1 MTFEDADGNPV
12 ALLAGQSVTVTLGTA
27 AGLVLAATEGVD
39 YVSVDGDTVTITG
52 TADGVSS
59 TTFTVETTDDY
70 LADTG
75 EQYIVEISDPTG
87 TGLGSTVGIATG
99 KGTVTTTIADQTG
112 PDSPPGTEDTVYAV
126 ISVDDASIEEGE
138 QAVFTVSLQD
148 KDGNAV
154 TATSDIDVTL
164 EWTGAAA
171 NAGDAAPLPTTVTVT
186 NGSTT
191 ATVIAVDDYFKE
203 TPEDLIATITGLV
216 DQDDPDAFENL
227 AIGDVAGNNTSATT
241 TITDEADPDDD
252 DTVYAVISVDDASI
266 EEGEQAVFTVSLQD
280 KDGNAVT
287 APNDIEVAL
296 VWSGV
301 AATVDD
307 VTPFPLPTSVTLTAG
322 SGSVTV
328 LATLDGVV
336 EPDEPLT
343 ATIASITDP
352 QDNYENYELGTPAGT
367 GLSATTVIE
376 DASALKVALTGAA
389 TVVEGESATYTVTFE
404 DADGNPVALLAG
416 QSVTVTLGTTAAG
429 LVLAATEGVD
439 YVSVDGDT
447 VTITGT
453 ADGVSST
460 TFTVETTD
468 DYLADTGEQ
477 YIVEISDPTGT
488 GLGSTVGIATGK
500 GTVTTTIAD
509 QTGPDSPPGTED
521 TVYAVISVDDASIE
535 EGEQAVFT
543 VSLQDKD
550 GNAVT
555 ATSDIDVTLEWT
567 GAAANAGDAAPLPT
581 TVTVTNG
588 STTATVIAV
597 DDYFKETP
605 EDLIATITGLVD
617 QDDPDAFENLAIGDV
632 AGNNTSAT
640 TTITDEADPDDDDTV
655 YAVISVDDASIEEGE
670 QAVFTVSLQDKDGNA
685 VTAPNDIEVALVW
698 SGVAATVDDVTPFPL
713 PTSVTLTA
721 GSGSVTVL
729 ATLDG
734 VVEPDEPLTA
744 TIASITDPQDNYE
757 NYELGTP
764 AGTGLSATTVIED
777 ASALKVAL
785 TGAAT
790 VVEGESATY
799 TVTFEDADGNPVALL
814 AGQSVTVTLG
824 STAAGLVLAA
834 TEGVDY
840 VSVDGDTVTITGT
853 ADGVSSTTFTVETTD
868 DYLADTGEQYIV
880 EISDPTSTGLGSTV
894 GIATGKGTVTTTI
907 ADQTGPDSPPG
918 TEDTVYAVI
927 SVDDASIEEG
937 EQAVFTVSLQ
947 DKDGNAVTATSDI
960 DVTLEWTGAAATVD
974 DVTPFP
980 LPTSVTLTAGSGSVT
995 VLATLDGVVEPDEP
1009 LTATIASI
1017 TDPQDNYENY
1027 ELGTPAGTGLSATT
1041 VIEDASALKVALT
1054 GAATVVEGESATYT
1068 VTFEDADGNPVALL
1082 AGQSVTVTLG
1092 TTAAGLVLA
1101 ATEGVDYVS
1110 VDGDTVTITG
1120 TADGVS
1126 STTFTVETTDD
1137 YLADTGE
1144 QYIVE
1149 ISDPTSTGLG
1159 STVGIATG
1167 KGTVTT
1173 TIADQTGTDDPPG
1186 TEDTVYA
1193 VISVDDA
1200 SIEEGEQAV
1209 FTVSLQDKDGN
1220 AVTATSDID
1229 VTLEWTGAA
1238 ANAGDAA
1245 PLPTTVTVT
1254 NGSTTATVI
1263 AVDDYFKET
1272 PEDLIATITGL
1283 VDQDDPDAF
1292 ENLAIGDV
1300 AGNNTSATTTITD
1313 EADPDDDDTVY
1324 AVISVDDASIEEGEQ
1339 AVFTVSLQDKDGNAV
1354 TATSDIVVT
1363 LAWTG
1368 AAANAGDAA
1377 PLPTTVTVTN
1387 GSTTATVI
1395 AVDDYFKETPE
1406 DLIATITGLVDQDDP
1421 DAFENLA
1428 IGDVAGNNTSA
1439 TTTITDEADPDD
1451 DDTVYAV
1458 ISVDDASIE
1467 EGEQAVFTVSLQ
1479 DKDGNAVTATSDIVV
1494 TLTWTG
1500 AAANAGDAAP
1510 LPTTVTVTNGSTT
1523 ATVIAVDDYF
1533 KETPED
1539 LIATITGLVDQD
1551 DPDAFENLA
1560 IGDVA
1565 GNNTSATTTITD
1577 EADPD
1582 DDDTVYAVISVDDAS
1597 IEEGEQAVFTVSLQ
1611 DKDGNAVTAPN
1622 DIEVALVWSGVA
1634 ATVDDVTPFPLP
1646 TSVTLTAGSG
1656 SVTVLATLDGVV
1668 EPDEPLTAT
1677 IASITDPQD
1686 NYENYELGTPAGTG
1700 LSATTVIEDA
1710 SALKVAL
1717 TGAATVVEGESAEYT
1732 VTFEDAAGNPVA
1744 LLAGQSV
1751 TVTLGTAAGLV
1762 LAATEGVDYVSVD
1775 GDTVT
1780 ITGTA
1785 DGVSST
1791 TFTVETTD
1799 DYLADTGEQYIVE
1812 ISDPTGTGLGSTVG
1826 IATGKGTVTTTI
1838 ADQTG
1843 TG

>member
-1 MTFEDADGNPV
+1 MKDENGVLVAAQEDVVVTITYTGTATDGSDYTSQQDVTILQGATNATFSLQTLADIETDPDETIILTISTTSDGGFEALEVDENNDEVTTVIVEPPPPPEFYVGLSGAATVVEGESAEYTVTFEDADGNPV

-203 TPEDLIATITGLV
+203 TPEDLVATITGLV

-266 EEGEQAVFTVSLQD
+266 EEGEQAIFTVSLQD

-389 TVVEGESATYTVTFE
+389 TVVEGESAEYTVTFE

-605 EDLIATITGLVD
+605 EDLV
-617 QDDPDAFENLAIGDV
+617 
-632 AGNNTSAT
+632 
-640 TTITDEADPDDDDTV
+640 
-655 YAVISVDDASIEEGE
+655 
-670 QAVFTVSLQDKDGNA
+670 
-685 VTAPNDIEVALVW
+685 
-698 SGVAATVDDVTPFPL
+698 
-713 PTSVTLTA
+713 
-721 GSGSVTVL
+721 
-729 ATLDG
+729 
-734 VVEPDEPLTA
+734 
-744 TIASITDPQDNYE
+744 
-757 NYELGTP
+757 
-764 AGTGLSATTVIED
+764 
-777 ASALKVAL
+777 
-785 TGAAT
+785 
-790 VVEGESATY
+790 
-799 TVTFEDADGNPVALL
+799 
-814 AGQSVTVTLG
+814 
-824 STAAGLVLAA
+824 
-834 TEGVDY
+834 
-840 VSVDGDTVTITGT
+840 
-853 ADGVSSTTFTVETTD
+853 
-868 DYLADTGEQYIV
+868 
-880 EISDPTSTGLGSTV
+880 
-894 GIATGKGTVTTTI
+894 
-907 ADQTGPDSPPG
+907 
-918 TEDTVYAVI
+918 
-927 SVDDASIEEG
+927 
-937 EQAVFTVSLQ
+937 
-947 DKDGNAVTATSDI
+947 
-960 DVTLEWTGAAATVD
+960 
-974 DVTPFP
+974 
-980 LPTSVTLTAGSGSVT
+980 
-995 VLATLDGVVEPDEP
+995 
-1009 LTATIASI
+1009 
-1017 TDPQDNYENY
+1017 
-1027 ELGTPAGTGLSATT
+1027 
-1041 VIEDASALKVALT
+1041 
-1054 GAATVVEGESATYT
+1054 
-1068 VTFEDADGNPVALL
+1068 
-1082 AGQSVTVTLG
+1082 
-1092 TTAAGLVLA
+1092 
-1101 ATEGVDYVS
+1101 
-1110 VDGDTVTITG
+1110 
-1120 TADGVS
+1120 
-1126 STTFTVETTDD
+1126 
-1137 YLADTGE
+1137 
-1144 QYIVE
+1144 
-1149 ISDPTSTGLG
+1149 
-1159 STVGIATG
+1159 
-1167 KGTVTT
+1167 
-1173 TIADQTGTDDPPG
+1173 
-1186 TEDTVYA
+1186 
-1193 VISVDDA
+1193 
-1200 SIEEGEQAV
+1200 
-1209 FTVSLQDKDGN
+1209 
-1220 AVTATSDID
+1220 
-1229 VTLEWTGAA
+1229 
-1238 ANAGDAA
+1238 
-1245 PLPTTVTVT
+1245 
-1254 NGSTTATVI
+1254 
-1263 AVDDYFKET
+1263 
-1272 PEDLIATITGL
+1272 
-1283 VDQDDPDAF
+1283 
-1292 ENLAIGDV
+1292 
-1300 AGNNTSATTTITD
+1300 
-1313 EADPDDDDTVY
+1313 
-1324 AVISVDDASIEEGEQ
+1324 
-1339 AVFTVSLQDKDGNAV
+1339 
-1354 TATSDIVVT
+1354 
-1363 LAWTG
+1363 
-1368 AAANAGDAA
+1368 
-1377 PLPTTVTVTN
+1377 
-1387 GSTTATVI
+1387 
-1395 AVDDYFKETPE
+1395 
-1406 DLIATITGLVDQDDP
+1406 
-1421 DAFENLA
+1421 
-1428 IGDVAGNNTSA
+1428 
-1439 TTTITDEADPDD
+1439 
-1451 DDTVYAV
+1451 
-1458 ISVDDASIE
+1458 
-1467 EGEQAVFTVSLQ
+1467 
-1479 DKDGNAVTATSDIVV
+1479 
-1494 TLTWTG
+1494 
-1500 AAANAGDAAP
+1500 
-1510 LPTTVTVTNGSTT
+1510 
-1523 ATVIAVDDYF
+1523 
-1533 KETPED
+1533 
-1539 LIATITGLVDQD
+1539 ATITGLVDQD

-1732 VTFEDAAGNPVA
+1732 VTFEDADGNPVA

-1751 TVTLGTAAGLV
+1751 TVTLGTTAAGLV

-1843 TG
+1843 PDSPPGTEDTVYAVISVDDASIEEGEQAVFTVSLQDKDGNAVTATSDIDVTLEWTGAAANAGDAAPLPTTVTVTNGSTTATVIAVDDYFKETPEDLVATITGLVDQDDPDAFENLAIGDVAGNNTSATTTITDEADPDDDDTVYAVISVDDASIEEGEQAVFTVSLQDKDGNAVTATSDIDVTLEWTGAAANAGDAAPLPTTVTVTNGSTTATVIAVDDYFKETPEDLVATITGLVDQDDPDAFENLAIGDVDW

>member
-1 MTFEDADGNPV
+1 MIPRE
-12 ALLAGQSVTVTLGTA
+12 
-27 AGLVLAATEGVD
+27 
-39 YVSVDGDTVTITG
+39 
-52 TADGVSS
+52 
-59 TTFTVETTDDY
+59 
-70 LADTG
+70 
-75 EQYIVEISDPTG
+75 
-87 TGLGSTVGIATG
+87 
-99 KGTVTTTIADQTG
+99 
-112 PDSPPGTEDTVYAV
+112 TEDTVYAV

-138 QAVFTVSLQD
+138 QA
-148 KDGNAV
+148 
-154 TATSDIDVTL
+154 I
-164 EWTGAAA
+164 
-171 NAGDAAPLPTTVTVT
+171 
-186 NGSTT
+186 
-191 ATVIAVDDYFKE
+191 
-203 TPEDLIATITGLV
+203 
-216 DQDDPDAFENL
+216 
-227 AIGDVAGNNTSATT
+227 
-241 TITDEADPDDD
+241 
-252 DTVYAVISVDDASI
+252 
-266 EEGEQAVFTVSLQD
+266 FTVSLQD

-453 ADGVSST
+453 AGGVSST

-477 YIVEISDPTGT
+477 YIVEISDPTST

-509 QTGPDSPPGTED
+509 QTGTDDPPGTEDTVYAVISVDDASIEEGEQAIFTVSLQDKDGNAVTATSDIDVTLEWTGAAANAGDAAPLPTTVTVTNGSTTATVIAVDDYFKETPEDLIATITGLVDQDDPDAFENLAIGDVAGNNTSATTTITDEADPDDDD

-685 VTAPNDIEVALVW
+685 VAAPNDIEVALVW

-785 TGAAT
+785 TGADT
-790 VVEGESATY
+790 VVEGESAEY
-799 TVTFEDADGNPVALL
+799 TVTFEDAAGNPVALL

-824 STAAGLVLAA
+824 TAAGLVLAA

-853 ADGVSSTTFTVETTD
+853 AGGVSSTTFTVETTD
-868 DYLADTGEQYIV
+868 DYLADNGEQYIV
-880 EISDPTSTGLGSTV
+880 EIS
-894 GIATGKGTVTTTI
+894 
-907 ADQTGPDSPPG
+907 
-918 TEDTVYAVI
+918 
-927 SVDDASIEEG
+927 
-937 EQAVFTVSLQ
+937 
-947 DKDGNAVTATSDI
+947 N
-960 DVTLEWTGAAATVD
+960 
-974 DVTPFP
+974 
-980 LPTSVTLTAGSGSVT
+980 
-995 VLATLDGVVEPDEP
+995 
-1009 LTATIASI
+1009 
-1017 TDPQDNYENY
+1017 
-1027 ELGTPAGTGLSATT
+1027 
-1041 VIEDASALKVALT
+1041 
-1054 GAATVVEGESATYT
+1054 
-1068 VTFEDADGNPVALL
+1068 
-1082 AGQSVTVTLG
+1082 
-1092 TTAAGLVLA
+1092 
-1101 ATEGVDYVS
+1101 
-1110 VDGDTVTITG
+1110 
-1120 TADGVS
+1120 
-1126 STTFTVETTDD
+1126 
-1137 YLADTGE
+1137 
-1144 QYIVE
+1144 
-1149 ISDPTSTGLG
+1149 PTSTGLG

-1200 SIEEGEQAV
+1200 SIEEGEQAI

-1339 AVFTVSLQDKDGNAV
+1339 A
-1354 TATSDIVVT
+1354 I
-1363 LAWTG
+1363 
-1368 AAANAGDAA
+1368 
-1377 PLPTTVTVTN
+1377 
-1387 GSTTATVI
+1387 
-1395 AVDDYFKETPE
+1395 
-1406 DLIATITGLVDQDDP
+1406 
-1421 DAFENLA
+1421 
-1428 IGDVAGNNTSA
+1428 
-1439 TTTITDEADPDD
+1439 
-1451 DDTVYAV
+1451 
-1458 ISVDDASIE
+1458 
-1467 EGEQAVFTVSLQ
+1467 
-1479 DKDGNAVTATSDIVV
+1479 
-1494 TLTWTG
+1494 
-1500 AAANAGDAAP
+1500 
-1510 LPTTVTVTNGSTT
+1510 
-1523 ATVIAVDDYF
+1523 
-1533 KETPED
+1533 
-1539 LIATITGLVDQD
+1539 
-1551 DPDAFENLA
+1551 
-1560 IGDVA
+1560 
-1565 GNNTSATTTITD
+1565 
-1577 EADPD
+1577 
-1582 DDDTVYAVISVDDAS
+1582 
-1597 IEEGEQAVFTVSLQ
+1597 FTVSLQ

-1717 TGAATVVEGESAEYT
+1717 TGAATVVEGESAD
-1732 VTFEDAAGNPVA
+1732 VH
-1744 LLAGQSV
+1744 
-1751 TVTLGTAAGLV
+1751 
-1762 LAATEGVDYVSVD
+1762 
-1775 GDTVT
+1775 GD
-1780 ITGTA
+1780 
-1785 DGVSST
+1785 
-1791 TFTVETTD
+1791 
-1799 DYLADTGEQYIVE
+1799 L
-1812 ISDPTGTGLGSTVG
+1812 
-1826 IATGKGTVTTTI
+1826 
-1838 ADQTG
+1838 
-1843 TG
+1843 

>member
-1 MTFEDADGNPV
+1 M
-12 ALLAGQSVTVTLGTA
+12 
-27 AGLVLAATEGVD
+27 
-39 YVSVDGDTVTITG
+39 
-52 TADGVSS
+52 
-59 TTFTVETTDDY
+59 
-70 LADTG
+70 
-75 EQYIVEISDPTG
+75 
-87 TGLGSTVGIATG
+87 
-99 KGTVTTTIADQTG
+99 
-112 PDSPPGTEDTVYAV
+112 
-126 ISVDDASIEEGE
+126 
-138 QAVFTVSLQD
+138 
-148 KDGNAV
+148 

-203 TPEDLIATITGLV
+203 TPEDLVATITGLV

-453 ADGVSST
+453 AGGVSST

-477 YIVEISDPTGT
+477 YIVEISDPTST
-488 GLGSTVGIATGK
+488 GLGSTVSIATGK
-500 GTVTTTIAD
+500 DTVTTTITDEAD
-509 QTGPDSPPGTED
+509 PDDDD

-605 EDLIATITGLVD
+605 EDLVATITGLVD

-632 AGNNTSAT
+632 NGNNTSAT

-655 YAVISVDDASIEEGE
+655 YAVISVDE
-670 QAVFTVSLQDKDGNA
+670 
-685 VTAPNDIEVALVW
+685 
-698 SGVAATVDDVTPFPL
+698 
-713 PTSVTLTA
+713 
-721 GSGSVTVL
+721 
-729 ATLDG
+729 
-734 VVEPDEPLTA
+734 
-744 TIASITDPQDNYE
+744 
-757 NYELGTP
+757 
-764 AGTGLSATTVIED
+764 
-777 ASALKVAL
+777 
-785 TGAAT
+785 
-790 VVEGESATY
+790 
-799 TVTFEDADGNPVALL
+799 
-814 AGQSVTVTLG
+814 
-824 STAAGLVLAA
+824 
-834 TEGVDY
+834 
-840 VSVDGDTVTITGT
+840 
-853 ADGVSSTTFTVETTD
+853 
-868 DYLADTGEQYIV
+868 
-880 EISDPTSTGLGSTV
+880 
-894 GIATGKGTVTTTI
+894 
-907 ADQTGPDSPPG
+907 
-918 TEDTVYAVI
+918 
-927 SVDDASIEEG
+927 
-937 EQAVFTVSLQ
+937 
-947 DKDGNAVTATSDI
+947 
-960 DVTLEWTGAAATVD
+960 
-974 DVTPFP
+974 
-980 LPTSVTLTAGSGSVT
+980 
-995 VLATLDGVVEPDEP
+995 
-1009 LTATIASI
+1009 
-1017 TDPQDNYENY
+1017 
-1027 ELGTPAGTGLSATT
+1027 
-1041 VIEDASALKVALT
+1041 
-1054 GAATVVEGESATYT
+1054 
-1068 VTFEDADGNPVALL
+1068 
-1082 AGQSVTVTLG
+1082 
-1092 TTAAGLVLA
+1092 
-1101 ATEGVDYVS
+1101 
-1110 VDGDTVTITG
+1110 
-1120 TADGVS
+1120 
-1126 STTFTVETTDD
+1126 
-1137 YLADTGE
+1137 
-1144 QYIVE
+1144 
-1149 ISDPTSTGLG
+1149 
-1159 STVGIATG
+1159 
-1167 KGTVTT
+1167 
-1173 TIADQTGTDDPPG
+1173 
-1186 TEDTVYA
+1186 
-1193 VISVDDA
+1193 A

-1272 PEDLIATITGL
+1272 PEDLVATITGL

-1354 TATSDIVVT
+1354 TATSDIDRD
-1363 LAWTG
+1363 
-1368 AAANAGDAA
+1368 AGMD
-1377 PLPTTVTVTN
+1377 
-1387 GSTTATVI
+1387 GRC
-1395 AVDDYFKETPE
+1395 
-1406 DLIATITGLVDQDDP
+1406 
-1421 DAFENLA
+1421 
-1428 IGDVAGNNTSA
+1428 
-1439 TTTITDEADPDD
+1439 
-1451 DDTVYAV
+1451 
-1458 ISVDDASIE
+1458 
-1467 EGEQAVFTVSLQ
+1467 GEC
-1479 DKDGNAVTATSDIVV
+1479 G
-1494 TLTWTG
+1494 
-1500 AAANAGDAAP
+1500 
-1510 LPTTVTVTNGSTT
+1510 
-1523 ATVIAVDDYF
+1523 
-1533 KETPED
+1533 
-1539 LIATITGLVDQD
+1539 
-1551 DPDAFENLA
+1551 
-1560 IGDVA
+1560 
-1565 GNNTSATTTITD
+1565 
-1577 EADPD
+1577 
-1582 DDDTVYAVISVDDAS
+1582 
-1597 IEEGEQAVFTVSLQ
+1597 
-1611 DKDGNAVTAPN
+1611 
-1622 DIEVALVWSGVA
+1622 
-1634 ATVDDVTPFPLP
+1634 
-1646 TSVTLTAGSG
+1646 
-1656 SVTVLATLDGVV
+1656 
-1668 EPDEPLTAT
+1668 
-1677 IASITDPQD
+1677 
-1686 NYENYELGTPAGTG
+1686 
-1700 LSATTVIEDA
+1700 
-1710 SALKVAL
+1710 
-1717 TGAATVVEGESAEYT
+1717 
-1732 VTFEDAAGNPVA
+1732 
-1744 LLAGQSV
+1744 
-1751 TVTLGTAAGLV
+1751 
-1762 LAATEGVDYVSVD
+1762 
-1775 GDTVT
+1775 
-1780 ITGTA
+1780 
-1785 DGVSST
+1785 
-1791 TFTVETTD
+1791 
-1799 DYLADTGEQYIVE
+1799 
-1812 ISDPTGTGLGSTVG
+1812 
-1826 IATGKGTVTTTI
+1826 
-1838 ADQTG
+1838 
-1843 TG
+1843 

>member
-1 MTFEDADGNPV
+1 MKDENGVLVAAQEDVVVTITYTGTATDGSDYTSQQDVTILQGATNATFSLQTLADIETDPDETIILTISTTSDGGFEALEVDENNDEVTTVIVEPPPPPEFYVGLSGAATVVEGESATYTVTFEDAAGNPV
-12 ALLAGQSVTVTLGTA
+12 ALLAGQSVTVTLGTTA

-203 TPEDLIATITGLV
+203 TPEDLVATITGLV

-824 STAAGLVLAA
+824 TTAAGLVLAA

-907 ADQTGPDSPPG
+907 ADQTGPDS
-918 TEDTVYAVI
+918 
-927 SVDDASIEEG
+927 
-937 EQAVFTVSLQ
+937 
-947 DKDGNAVTATSDI
+947 
-960 DVTLEWTGAAATVD
+960 
-974 DVTPFP
+974 
-980 LPTSVTLTAGSGSVT
+980 
-995 VLATLDGVVEPDEP
+995 
-1009 LTATIASI
+1009 
-1017 TDPQDNYENY
+1017 
-1027 ELGTPAGTGLSATT
+1027 
-1041 VIEDASALKVALT
+1041 
-1054 GAATVVEGESATYT
+1054 
-1068 VTFEDADGNPVALL
+1068 
-1082 AGQSVTVTLG
+1082 
-1092 TTAAGLVLA
+1092 
-1101 ATEGVDYVS
+1101 
-1110 VDGDTVTITG
+1110 
-1120 TADGVS
+1120 
-1126 STTFTVETTDD
+1126 
-1137 YLADTGE
+1137 
-1144 QYIVE
+1144 
-1149 ISDPTSTGLG
+1149 
-1159 STVGIATG
+1159 
-1167 KGTVTT
+1167 
-1173 TIADQTGTDDPPG
+1173 PPG

-1354 TATSDIVVT
+1354 TATSDIDVT
-1363 LAWTG
+1363 LEWTG

-1406 DLIATITGLVDQDDP
+1406 DLVATITGLVDQDDP

-1439 TTTITDEADPDD
+1439 TTTITDEADPGI
-1451 DDTVYAV
+1451 DDTV
-1458 ISVDDASIE
+1458 ILSI
-1467 EGEQAVFTVSLQ
+1467 G
-1479 DKDGNAVTATSDIVV
+1479 G
-1494 TLTWTG
+1494 
-1500 AAANAGDAAP
+1500 P
-1510 LPTTVTVTNGSTT
+1510 
-1523 ATVIAVDDYF
+1523 
-1533 KETPED
+1533 
-1539 LIATITGLVDQD
+1539 
-1551 DPDAFENLA
+1551 
-1560 IGDVA
+1560 
-1565 GNNTSATTTITD
+1565 
-1577 EADPD
+1577 
-1582 DDDTVYAVISVDDAS
+1582 
-1597 IEEGEQAVFTVSLQ
+1597 
-1611 DKDGNAVTAPN
+1611 
-1622 DIEVALVWSGVA
+1622 
-1634 ATVDDVTPFPLP
+1634 
-1646 TSVTLTAGSG
+1646 
-1656 SVTVLATLDGVV
+1656 
-1668 EPDEPLTAT
+1668 
-1677 IASITDPQD
+1677 
-1686 NYENYELGTPAGTG
+1686 
-1700 LSATTVIEDA
+1700 
-1710 SALKVAL
+1710 
-1717 TGAATVVEGESAEYT
+1717 ATVVEGQVTTDYT
-1732 VTFEDAAGNPVA
+1732 VALTDENGN
-1744 LLAGQSV
+1744 
-1751 TVTLGTAAGLV
+1751 TVV
-1762 LAATEGVDYVSVD
+1762 ATEDIAVDITY
-1775 GDTVT
+1775 
-1780 ITGTA
+1780 TGTA
-1785 DGVSST
+1785 SDGSDYISEAQVIVPAGSSNV
-1791 TFTVETTD
+1791 TF
-1799 DYLADTGEQYIVE
+1799 QFIH
-1812 ISDPTGTGLGSTVG
+1812 P
-1826 IATGKGTVTTTI
+1826 
-1838 ADQTG
+1838 
-1843 TG
+1843 

>member
-1 MTFEDADGNPV
+1 MTATSDIDVTLEWTGAAANAGDAAP
-12 ALLAGQSVTVTLGTA
+12 LPTTVTVTNGSTTA
-27 AGLVLAATEGVD
+27 TVIAVDDYFKETPEDLVA
-39 YVSVDGDTVTITG
+39 TITG
-52 TADGVSS
+52 LVDQ
-59 TTFTVETTDDY
+59 DDPDAFEN
-70 LADTG
+70 LAIGDVNGNNT
-75 EQYIVEISDPTG
+75 S
-87 TGLGSTVGIATG
+87 A
-99 KGTVTTTIADQTG
+99 TTTITDEAD
-112 PDSPPGTEDTVYAV
+112 PDDDDTVYAV

-389 TVVEGESATYTVTFE
+389 TVVEGESAEYTVTFE
-404 DADGNPVALLAG
+404 DAAGNPVALLAG

-790 VVEGESATY
+790 VVEGESAEY
-799 TVTFEDADGNPVALL
+799 TVTFEDAAGNPVALL

-824 STAAGLVLAA
+824 TAAGLVLAA

-853 ADGVSSTTFTVETTD
+853 AGGVSSTTFTVETTD

-907 ADQTGPDSPPG
+907 ADQTGPDIHREQKIRSMRS
-918 TEDTVYAVI
+918 
-927 SVDDASIEEG
+927 SV
-937 EQAVFTVSLQ
+937 
-947 DKDGNAVTATSDI
+947 
-960 DVTLEWTGAAATVD
+960 
-974 DVTPFP
+974 
-980 LPTSVTLTAGSGSVT
+980 LTMHR
-995 VLATLDGVVEPDEP
+995 
-1009 LTATIASI
+1009 
-1017 TDPQDNYENY
+1017 
-1027 ELGTPAGTGLSATT
+1027 
-1041 VIEDASALKVALT
+1041 
-1054 GAATVVEGESATYT
+1054 
-1068 VTFEDADGNPVALL
+1068 
-1082 AGQSVTVTLG
+1082 
-1092 TTAAGLVLA
+1092 
-1101 ATEGVDYVS
+1101 
-1110 VDGDTVTITG
+1110 
-1120 TADGVS
+1120 
-1126 STTFTVETTDD
+1126 
-1137 YLADTGE
+1137 
-1144 QYIVE
+1144 
-1149 ISDPTSTGLG
+1149 
-1159 STVGIATG
+1159 
-1167 KGTVTT
+1167 
-1173 TIADQTGTDDPPG
+1173 
-1186 TEDTVYA
+1186 
-1193 VISVDDA
+1193 
-1200 SIEEGEQAV
+1200 
-1209 FTVSLQDKDGN
+1209 
-1220 AVTATSDID
+1220 
-1229 VTLEWTGAA
+1229 
-1238 ANAGDAA
+1238 
-1245 PLPTTVTVT
+1245 
-1254 NGSTTATVI
+1254 
-1263 AVDDYFKET
+1263 
-1272 PEDLIATITGL
+1272 
-1283 VDQDDPDAF
+1283 
-1292 ENLAIGDV
+1292 
-1300 AGNNTSATTTITD
+1300 
-1313 EADPDDDDTVY
+1313 
-1324 AVISVDDASIEEGEQ
+1324 
-1339 AVFTVSLQDKDGNAV
+1339 
-1354 TATSDIVVT
+1354 
-1363 LAWTG
+1363 
-1368 AAANAGDAA
+1368 
-1377 PLPTTVTVTN
+1377 
-1387 GSTTATVI
+1387 
-1395 AVDDYFKETPE
+1395 
-1406 DLIATITGLVDQDDP
+1406 
-1421 DAFENLA
+1421 
-1428 IGDVAGNNTSA
+1428 
-1439 TTTITDEADPDD
+1439 
-1451 DDTVYAV
+1451 
-1458 ISVDDASIE
+1458 
-1467 EGEQAVFTVSLQ
+1467 
-1479 DKDGNAVTATSDIVV
+1479 
-1494 TLTWTG
+1494 
-1500 AAANAGDAAP
+1500 
-1510 LPTTVTVTNGSTT
+1510 
-1523 ATVIAVDDYF
+1523 
-1533 KETPED
+1533 
-1539 LIATITGLVDQD
+1539 
-1551 DPDAFENLA
+1551 
-1560 IGDVA
+1560 
-1565 GNNTSATTTITD
+1565 
-1577 EADPD
+1577 
-1582 DDDTVYAVISVDDAS
+1582 
-1597 IEEGEQAVFTVSLQ
+1597 
-1611 DKDGNAVTAPN
+1611 
-1622 DIEVALVWSGVA
+1622 
-1634 ATVDDVTPFPLP
+1634 
-1646 TSVTLTAGSG
+1646 
-1656 SVTVLATLDGVV
+1656 
-1668 EPDEPLTAT
+1668 
-1677 IASITDPQD
+1677 
-1686 NYENYELGTPAGTG
+1686 
-1700 LSATTVIEDA
+1700 
-1710 SALKVAL
+1710 
-1717 TGAATVVEGESAEYT
+1717 
-1732 VTFEDAAGNPVA
+1732 
-1744 LLAGQSV
+1744 
-1751 TVTLGTAAGLV
+1751 
-1762 LAATEGVDYVSVD
+1762 
-1775 GDTVT
+1775 
-1780 ITGTA
+1780 
-1785 DGVSST
+1785 
-1791 TFTVETTD
+1791 
-1799 DYLADTGEQYIVE
+1799 
-1812 ISDPTGTGLGSTVG
+1812 
-1826 IATGKGTVTTTI
+1826 
-1838 ADQTG
+1838 
-1843 TG
+1843 

>member
-1 MTFEDADGNPV
+1 MQIRQAP
-12 ALLAGQSVTVTLGTA
+12 
-27 AGLVLAATEGVD
+27 
-39 YVSVDGDTVTITG
+39 
-52 TADGVSS
+52 
-59 TTFTVETTDDY
+59 DD
-70 LADTG
+70 
-75 EQYIVEISDPTG
+75 
-87 TGLGSTVGIATG
+87 
-99 KGTVTTTIADQTG
+99 
-112 PDSPPGTEDTVYAV
+112 PPGTEDTVYAV

-203 TPEDLIATITGLV
+203 TPEDLVATITGLV

-266 EEGEQAVFTVSLQD
+266 EEGEQAIFTVSLQD

-301 AATVDD
+301 
-307 VTPFPLPTSVTLTAG
+307 
-322 SGSVTV
+322 
-328 LATLDGVV
+328 
-336 EPDEPLT
+336 
-343 ATIASITDP
+343 
-352 QDNYENYELGTPAGT
+352 
-367 GLSATTVIE
+367 
-376 DASALKVALTGAA
+376 
-389 TVVEGESATYTVTFE
+389 
-404 DADGNPVALLAG
+404 
-416 QSVTVTLGTTAAG
+416 
-429 LVLAATEGVD
+429 
-439 YVSVDGDT
+439 
-447 VTITGT
+447 
-453 ADGVSST
+453 
-460 TFTVETTD
+460 
-468 DYLADTGEQ
+468 
-477 YIVEISDPTGT
+477 
-488 GLGSTVGIATGK
+488 
-500 GTVTTTIAD
+500 
-509 QTGPDSPPGTED
+509 
-521 TVYAVISVDDASIE
+521 
-535 EGEQAVFT
+535 
-543 VSLQDKD
+543 
-550 GNAVT
+550 
-555 ATSDIDVTLEWT
+555 
-567 GAAANAGDAAPLPT
+567 
-581 TVTVTNG
+581 
-588 STTATVIAV
+588 
-597 DDYFKETP
+597 
-605 EDLIATITGLVD
+605 
-617 QDDPDAFENLAIGDV
+617 
-632 AGNNTSAT
+632 
-640 TTITDEADPDDDDTV
+640 
-655 YAVISVDDASIEEGE
+655 
-670 QAVFTVSLQDKDGNA
+670 
-685 VTAPNDIEVALVW
+685 
-698 SGVAATVDDVTPFPL
+698 
-713 PTSVTLTA
+713 
-721 GSGSVTVL
+721 
-729 ATLDG
+729 
-734 VVEPDEPLTA
+734 
-744 TIASITDPQDNYE
+744 
-757 NYELGTP
+757 
-764 AGTGLSATTVIED
+764 
-777 ASALKVAL
+777 
-785 TGAAT
+785 
-790 VVEGESATY
+790 
-799 TVTFEDADGNPVALL
+799 
-814 AGQSVTVTLG
+814 
-824 STAAGLVLAA
+824 
-834 TEGVDY
+834 
-840 VSVDGDTVTITGT
+840 
-853 ADGVSSTTFTVETTD
+853 
-868 DYLADTGEQYIV
+868 
-880 EISDPTSTGLGSTV
+880 
-894 GIATGKGTVTTTI
+894 
-907 ADQTGPDSPPG
+907 
-918 TEDTVYAVI
+918 
-927 SVDDASIEEG
+927 
-937 EQAVFTVSLQ
+937 
-947 DKDGNAVTATSDI
+947 
-960 DVTLEWTGAAATVD
+960 AATVD

-1200 SIEEGEQAV
+1200 SIEEGEQAI

-1354 TATSDIVVT
+1354 TATSNIVVT

-1377 PLPTTVTVTN
+1377 PLPTTVTVAN

-1428 IGDVAGNNTSA
+1428 IGDVNGNNTSA
-1439 TTTITDEADPDD
+1439 TTEITDEDDPDPDD
-1451 DDTVYAV
+1451 
-1458 ISVDDASIE
+1458 IINLSI
-1467 EGEQAVFTVSLQ
+1467 
-1479 DKDGNAVTATSDIVV
+1479 DGPV
-1494 TLTWTG
+1494 
-1500 AAANAGDAAP
+1500 
-1510 LPTTVTVTNGSTT
+1510 
-1523 ATVIAVDDYF
+1523 
-1533 KETPED
+1533 
-1539 LIATITGLVDQD
+1539 
-1551 DPDAFENLA
+1551 
-1560 IGDVA
+1560 
-1565 GNNTSATTTITD
+1565 
-1577 EADPD
+1577 
-1582 DDDTVYAVISVDDAS
+1582 
-1597 IEEGEQAVFTVSLQ
+1597 
-1611 DKDGNAVTAPN
+1611 
-1622 DIEVALVWSGVA
+1622 
-1634 ATVDDVTPFPLP
+1634 
-1646 TSVTLTAGSG
+1646 
-1656 SVTVLATLDGVV
+1656 
-1668 EPDEPLTAT
+1668 
-1677 IASITDPQD
+1677 
-1686 NYENYELGTPAGTG
+1686 
-1700 LSATTVIEDA
+1700 
-1710 SALKVAL
+1710 
-1717 TGAATVVEGESAEYT
+1717 TVVEGNLTDDYT
-1732 VTFEDAAGNPVA
+1732 VALTDENGDPVVA
-1744 LLAGQSV
+1744 QENVLVTITYTGTATDGSDYTSQQSV
-1751 TVTLGTAAGLV
+1751 TILQGDATATFTLQT
-1762 LAATEGVDYVSVD
+1762 
-1775 GDTVT
+1775 
-1780 ITGTA
+1780 TA
-1785 DGVSST
+1785 DAEVDPDEDIILLIST
-1791 TFTVETTD
+1791 ASDGGFEALEVDENSDEVTTVITDVTGDDDDGTTMTD
-1799 DYLADTGEQYIVE
+1799 DDDDDDDGRRR
-1812 ISDPTGTGLGSTVG
+1812 
-1826 IATGKGTVTTTI
+1826 
-1838 ADQTG
+1838 
-1843 TG
+1843 